1 MWVKLVEIPQLQFL
15 GMPVVVQRQMAMVLT
30 VQTPSEIPLLQALD
44 KVDGMPIVVQRQV
57 RTVPTVQENLRGCRG
72 STVADLGQSFLTCP
86 LLWSF
91 QFCISWST
99 LLTCP
104 LFVQ

>member
-1 MWVKLVEIPQLQFL
+1 MWVKLVETPQLQFL

-30 VQTPSEIPLLQALD
+30 VQTPTEIPLLQALY
-44 KVDGMPIVVQRQV
+44 KVVCMPIVVQRQV
-57 RTVPTVQENLRGCRG
+57 PTVQAVQK
-72 STVADLGQSFLTCP
+72 TVEVVEVPQFRSLSKLLTCP

-91 QFCISWST
+91 QICISWST

-104 LFVQ
+104 PFVQ